1 MDLNSPNTTPLWLG
15 LTTLIFL
22 VILSWLYQFRGLS
35 KMWVAISLPVFFG
48 IEMAILW
55 KEHIILGFI
64 YGALIGLVTVPVA
77 LSIKPKHQPL
87 SEQGNS
93 NSRSNERNTDAS

>member
-1 MDLNSPNTTPLWLG
+1 
-15 LTTLIFL
+15 
-22 VILSWLYQFRGLS
+22 
-35 KMWVAISLPVFFG
+35 MWVAISLPVFFG

-64 YGALIGLVTVPVA
+64 YGTLIGLVTVPVA

-87 SEQGNS
+87 SEQGNN
-93 NSRSNERNTDAS
+93 NSRSNE